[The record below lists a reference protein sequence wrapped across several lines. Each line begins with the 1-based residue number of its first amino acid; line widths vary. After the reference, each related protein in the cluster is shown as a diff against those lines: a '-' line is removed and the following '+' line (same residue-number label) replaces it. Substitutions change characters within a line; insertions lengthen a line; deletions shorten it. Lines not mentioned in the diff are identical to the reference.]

1 MCIVC
6 VQEHDVMSERIANR
20 TVSDS
25 RAQDHVVSSGFD
37 DTQCPSPKASLDGRH
52 VLRRARRAVSQF
64 FHRSPGTA
72 REESQADFYPD
83 EASHNFTCLTQSSS
97 TSLTVAIGISPLS
110 PSATRTTWHAIIR
123 ASRPNTPPAGYG
135 VGLRGDG
142 IYSASPFGDASPQPA
157 LNDNRRYRVG
167 LPGDGIYSAA
177 PFRDASPQPALQ
189 DNGRSA
195 GYRAGM
201 PDDSIYPA
209 TPFRDISPP
218 PPEALFRA
226 DRPRAYYF

>member
-37 DTQCPSPKASLDGRH
+37 DTQFPSPKASLDGRH

-83 EASHNFTCLTQSSS
+83 EVFLPYRRLPLEPLGTRSSGRAAPTLHRAASQPALKDNGRS
-97 TSLTVAIGISPLS
+97 
-110 PSATRTTWHAIIR
+110 
-123 ASRPNTPPAGYG
+123 AGYR
-135 VGLRGDG
+135 VGPAEDV
-142 IYSASPFGDASPQPA
+142 IYSAAPFRDASPHPA

-167 LPGDGIYSAA
+167 LAGDSIYSAA

-195 GYRAGM
+195 GYRAGL
-201 PDDSIYPA
+201 PNDGIYPA

-218 PPEALFRA
+218 PPEAIFRA